1 MATKPYQLPPDAM
14 ISEEGPAQ
22 MGGNPLSDLFNGL
35 FGPDPEDIKLQ
46 SNGPSDP
53 RILQSMINPMLKA
66 NTQVLDPIGGL
77 KKALGK

>member
-1 MATKPYQLPPDAM
+1 MPKPYQLPPDAM
-14 ISEEGPAQ
+14 VSEEGPQQ
-22 MGGNPLSDLFNGL
+22 MGGNPLSNLLNGL
-35 FGPDPEDIKLQ
+35 MGPSQEDIQLP